1 MLNSSVCEKHSGTL
15 VKVFLFEICKKISFK
30 HSQRPHS
37 CGLRQFV
44 AYETFFRSIKRQ
56 LINNLVCQRSYKAA
70 LRVSSLINLEVENEA
85 LGLDRPQIKSQVG
98 R

>member
-1 MLNSSVCEKHSGTL
+1 MLTSSVCEKHSGTL

-56 LINNLVCQRSYKAA
+56 LINKDLIRKT
-70 LRVSSLINLEVENEA
+70 LRVSSFIEGENEA
-85 LGLDRPQIKSQVG
+85 LGLDRAQIKSQVG